1 MSAHVYFE
9 QEQESN
15 TVAFN
20 QAKVRA
26 GAAAI
31 VSLVMCASCA
41 YIAQPKKQIPVQIV
55 AGNAPGQHTRMVVV
69 LPGVGDTLSR
79 MRHSGIVEAVQKN
92 MPDADVALVELT
104 LPYYI
109 KTPAANRLHDEI
121 VKAARERGYEEIYL
135 AGASMGGMGA
145 LMYENQ
151 HPKEIDGLILMAP
164 FMGNAALLA
173 EINAAGG
180 LAKWEPGPAPAV
192 LNANT
197 GPRENWR
204 VVRSWAVDPGRAQHV
219 WLICGQADRFHPA
232 AELIASQ
239 LPKQNFITLEGG
251 HGWKVWSEGAS
262 EAFAAIGKAP
272 KPELAKK

>member
-1 MSAHVYFE
+1 MASHY
-9 QEQESN
+9 
-15 TVAFN
+15 
-20 QAKVRA
+20 AKVRA

-31 VSLVMCASCA
+31 VSLLLCASCA
-41 YIAQPKKQIPVQIV
+41 YIAQPKKEIPAQVV
-55 AGNAPGQHTRMVVV
+55 AGNAPGQHARMVVV

-79 MRHSGIVEAVQKN
+79 MRDSGIVEAVQKN
-92 MPDADVALVELT
+92 MPDADVVLVELT

-121 VKAARERGYEEIYL
+121 VRAARERGYAQIYL
-135 AGASMGGMGA
+135 AGASLGGMGA
-145 LMYENQ
+145 LMYESR
-151 HPKEIDGLILMAP
+151 HPNEIDGLILMAP
-164 FMGNAALLA
+164 FMGNAALLN

-180 LAKWEPGPAPAV
+180 LTNWDPGPAPEI

-204 VVRSWAVDPGRAQHV
+204 VVKSWSRDPARAKNV
-219 WLICGQADRFHPA
+219 WLICGAADRFHPA

-239 LPKQNFITLEGG
+239 LPKQNFITVEGG
-251 HGWKVWSEGAS
+251 HGWKEWSAGAS
-262 EAFAAIGKAP
+262 DAFAAIGKAA